1 MENLE
6 KLKNKNFL
14 IVGSG
19 FQLSIEKSYIRAF
32 RKLGFKKLDYLFLD
46 QGYLS
51 ILNKFNY
58 SKISKT
64 YYLIC
69 RIILINFLKKKKFH
83 YIIIFKG
90 IQFDLNTLEKSRKI
104 QDSAKWINIYT
115 DSHMAG
121 ICVLDIQGCKAQEYI
136 SYSSNFL
143 GTCRAGNKLP
153 WPYNLFDT

>member
-58 SKISKT
+58 SIISKT

-69 RIILINFLKKKKFH
+69 RIILINFLNF
-83 YIIIFKG
+83 YFVIMLSVG
-90 IQFDLNTLEKSRKI
+90 SLLVEYLVANEVSR
-104 QDSAKWINIYT
+104 
-115 DSHMAG
+115 
-121 ICVLDIQGCKAQEYI
+121 VR
-136 SYSSNFL
+136 FPV
-143 GTCRAGNKLP
+143 RA
-153 WPYNLFDT
+153 YN